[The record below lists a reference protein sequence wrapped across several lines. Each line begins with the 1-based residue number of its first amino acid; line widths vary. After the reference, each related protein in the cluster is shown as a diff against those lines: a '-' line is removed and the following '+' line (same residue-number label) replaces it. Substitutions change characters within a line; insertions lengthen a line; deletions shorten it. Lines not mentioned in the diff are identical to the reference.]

1 MIKSELRSLIINIL
15 PRFQEKEAFHQ
26 RFIDATLEKA
36 LAEFYNLVFL
46 RDPLELQRYTYGL
59 GYTVPLPIVL
69 EATTGLYYSNYSIGY
84 SIIPFPDKASGVR
97 RVSTPIQSGASFY
110 PMDNR
115 EMDLILS
122 GSYTD
127 TVTAKFGYVP
137 TRTRIEFY
145 NLSPGVIASGV
156 RADVIIPFSNYA
168 DDEVVL
174 TPELTSDEGRGLVD
188 RVVELLAR
196 VPPVELLENKQLQET
211 KE

>member
-1 MIKSELRSLIINIL
+1 MIKEEIRSLIINLIPKYEEIL
-15 PRFQEKEAFHQ
+15 RFHPRFVDAAIEKG
-26 RFIDATLEKA
+26 

-46 RDPLELQRYTYGL
+46 RDPLELQRYTYGM
-59 GYTVPLPIVL
+59 GYSVPLPIVL
-69 EATTGLYYSNYSIGY
+69 DGTTGLNYSNYSTGY
-84 SIIPFPDKASGVR
+84 SIVPFPDKASGVR
-97 RVSTPIQSGASFY
+97 RVSTPIQGGVSFY
-110 PMDNR
+110 PIDNR

-145 NLSPGVIASGV
+145 NLSAGVIASGV

-174 TPELTSDEGRGLVD
+174 TPELTSDEGKGLVD

-196 VPPVELLENKQLQET
+196 VPSVELLENKQLQET